1 MTPGRGTCHEQP
13 VMKKCLRLLGCCLIA
28 AAVPCAARDNA
39 DRVVLFPKL
48 AVGQTI
54 RYQIGYSAK
63 SNANTESTVAAPMS
77 PAGGQTNE
85 NLLLL
90 AEVEDLRVDAGK
102 QVARLRTRILEPE
115 AVVPNDSPADSTAL
129 PNAVQNPGEAAKA
142 GKPEK
147 TVEFVLHADGQVTD
161 IEGLDTLSSEE
172 QAAWQEWVARFGGGA
187 SFPEKGIK
195 PGEKW
200 KAEEPISNAL
210 LAGLSWEKESEYVND
225 APCGAMQVTLQGD
238 LASGDQAQ
246 EKCAVILTTAILKQ
260 KSSQK
265 DATPEDYKLH
275 DLRTMGIAKGKN
287 ETITYISLKTGLVV
301 RATEDANQSMN
312 VIVAKTDGSNR
323 VHYMIDAESHAQ
335 VTLLAETLAPH
346 H

>member
-1 MTPGRGTCHEQP
+1 MTPSRCACHEHP

-102 QVARLRTRILEPE
+102 QVARLRTRILEPD

-129 PNAVQNPGEAAKA
+129 PNAAQNPGEAAKS
-142 GKPEK
+142 
-147 TVEFVLHADGQVTD
+147 VEFVLHADGQVTD

-246 EKCAVILTTAILKQ
+246 EKCAVILTTAILRQ

>member
-1 MTPGRGTCHEQP
+1 MNSFL
-13 VMKKCLRLLGCCLIA
+13 KLLCCYLILA
-28 AAVPCAARDNA
+28 TVPCAARDNA

-48 AVGQTI
+48 SVGQTF

-63 SNANTESTVAAPMS
+63 TNMNTESTVAVPMAPT
-77 PAGGQTNE
+77 GGQTNE

-90 AEVEDLRVDAGK
+90 VEVEDLRVDAGRT
-102 QVARLRTRILEPE
+102 VARLRTRMVE
-115 AVVPNDSPADSTAL
+115 ADAGAAAATASDGKTATKST
-129 PNAVQNPGEAAKA
+129 QNPDDAAKS
-142 GKPEK
+142 GKREK

-161 IEGLDTLSSEE
+161 VEGLDRLSADE

-187 SFPEKGIK
+187 AFPEKGIK
-195 PGEKW
+195 PGERW
-200 KAEEPISNAL
+200 KAEEPIINAL

-225 APCGAMQVTLQGD
+225 APCGAMNLTPQGD
-238 LASGDQAQ
+238 LAAGEQTQ
-246 EKCAVILTTAILKQ
+246 ETCAVILTTAILKQ

-287 ETITYISLKTGLVV
+287 ETITYISLKTRLVV

-323 VHYMIDAESHAQ
+323 VHYMIDAESHLQ
-335 VTLLAETLAPH
+335 VMLLAETPANHP
-346 H
+346 

>member
-1 MTPGRGTCHEQP
+1 M
-13 VMKKCLRLLGCCLIA
+13 KCLRLLGCCLISA
-28 AAVPCAARDNA
+28 AIPCAARDGA
-39 DRVVLFPKL
+39 DRVPLFPKL
-48 AVGQTI
+48 TVGQVI

-63 SNANTESTVAAPMS
+63 SNTNTESTVAAPMS

-85 NLLLL
+85 NLFLV
-90 AEVEDLRVDAGK
+90 AEVEDVSADAGK
-102 QVARLRTRILEPE
+102 PVARLRTRILEPD
-115 AVVPNDSPADSTAL
+115 AGVTKASRPDSTAP
-129 PNAVQNPGEAAKA
+129 PNSTQNPDDAAKSA
-142 GKPEK
+142 QREK
-147 TVEFVLHADGQVTD
+147 TVEFVLHADGQITD
-161 IEGLDTLSSEE
+161 AEGLDKLSPGE
-172 QAAWQEWVARFGGGA
+172 QAAWQEWVARFGGSA

-200 KAEEPISNAL
+200 KTEEPISNAL

-225 APCGAMQVTLQGD
+225 APCGAMKMTAQGD
-238 LASGDQAQ
+238 LVLGDQAQ
-246 EKCAVILTTAILKQ
+246 ETCAVTLTTAILKQ

-287 ETITYISLKTGLVV
+287 EIITYISLKTGLLV

-323 VHYMIDAESHAQ
+323 VHYMIDAQSHAQ
-335 VTLLAETLAPH
+335 VTLLEENPANHP
-346 H
+346 

>member
-1 MTPGRGTCHEQP
+1 MNSN
-13 VMKKCLRLLGCCLIA
+13 LRLFGCCLLS

-48 AVGQTI
+48 SVGQTF

-63 SNANTESTVAAPMS
+63 TNMNTESTVAVPMAPT
-77 PAGGQTNE
+77 GGQTNE

-90 AEVEDLRVDAGK
+90 VEVEDLRVDAGRIL
-102 QVARLRTRILEPE
+102 ARLRTRIVE
-115 AVVPNDSPADSTAL
+115 ADASVPAAPASDGKAATKST
-129 PNAVQNPGEAAKA
+129 QNQDEAAKS
-142 GKPEK
+142 GKREK
-147 TVEFVLHADGQVTD
+147 TLEFVLHADGQVTD
-161 IEGLDTLSSEE
+161 VEGLDRLSADE
-172 QAAWQEWVARFGGGA
+172 QSAWQEWVARFGGGA
-187 SFPEKGIK
+187 AFPEKGIK

-200 KAEEPISNAL
+200 KAEEPITNAL

-225 APCGAMQVTLQGD
+225 APCGAMNLTPQGD
-238 LASGDQAQ
+238 LAAGEQAQ
-246 EKCAVILTTAILKQ
+246 ETCAVILTTAILKQ

-287 ETITYISLKTGLVV
+287 ETITYISLKTGLLV

-335 VTLLAETLAPH
+335 VMLLADTPANHP
-346 H
+346 

>member
-1 MTPGRGTCHEQP
+1 M
-13 VMKKCLRLLGCCLIA
+13 KCLPLFACCLISA
-28 AAVPCAARDNA
+28 AIPCAERDNA
-39 DRVVLFPKL
+39 DRVPLFPKL
-48 AVGQTI
+48 TVGQTI

-63 SNANTESTVAAPMS
+63 SNTDTESTVAAPMS

-90 AEVEDLRVDAGK
+90 VDVEDLSVVAAK
-102 QVARLRTRILEPE
+102 TVARLRTRIFEPD
-115 AVVPNDSPADSTAL
+115 AVFSKAAPTGSAAL
-129 PNAVQNPGEAAKA
+129 PNGTQNPGDAAQT

-147 TVEFVLHADGQVTD
+147 AVEFVLHADGQVTD
-161 IEGLDTLSSEE
+161 IEGLDKLSADE
-172 QAAWQEWVARFGGGA
+172 QAAWQEWVARFGGSA
-187 SFPEKGIK
+187 LFPEKGIR

-200 KAEEPISNAL
+200 KAEESISNAL
-210 LAGLSWEKESEYVND
+210 LAGLSWEKESEYVDD
-225 APCGAMQVTLQGD
+225 APCGAMNMTTQGD
-238 LASGDQAQ
+238 LIAGDQAL

-275 DLRTMGIAKGKN
+275 DLRTMGVAKGKN

-301 RATEDANQSMN
+301 RATENANQSMN

-335 VTLLAETLAPH
+335 VTLLEETPANRP
-346 H
+346 

>member
-1 MTPGRGTCHEQP
+1 MTPGRRACHEQP
-13 VMKKCLRLLGCCLIA
+13 VMKICLRLLGCCLIA

-39 DRVVLFPKL
+39 ERVVLFPKL
-48 AVGQTI
+48 TVGQTI

-63 SNANTESTVAAPMS
+63 SNTNTESTVAAPMS
-77 PAGGQTNE
+77 PAGGQTTE
-85 NLLLL
+85 NLILL
-90 AEVEDLRVDAGK
+90 AEVEDLRIDAGK
-102 QVARLRTRILEPE
+102 QVARLRTRILEPD
-115 AVVPNDSPADSTAL
+115 AVAPKAAPSGSAAPPNGTQNSVDTA
-129 PNAVQNPGEAAKA
+129 QS

-147 TVEFVLHADGQVTD
+147 SVEFVLHADGQITD
-161 IEGLDTLSSEE
+161 IEGLDKLSADE
-172 QAAWQEWVARFGGGA
+172 QAAWQEWVARFGAGA
-187 SFPEKGIK
+187 SFPEKGVK

-200 KAEEPISNAL
+200 KAEELISNAL

-225 APCGAMQVTLQGD
+225 APCGAMQITPQGD
-238 LASGDQAQ
+238 LAPGDQSQ

-312 VIVAKTDGSNR
+312 VIVAKADGSNR

-335 VTLLAETLAPH
+335 VTLLSETPANHP
-346 H
+346 